1 MNYFESI
8 NPTNGKII
16 KEYLALSE
24 DELNEILLNTD
35 KRFDSW
41 KKNSVDE
48 RSTYFLEIAEIIDQ
62 KKNEYFSNNLV
73 QFMCESLTSLNS
85 EYNKKKSRL
94 NLFEGDIIDVL
105 DEIKKTNNI
114 NSVGFNADYS
124 PYSKK
129 RDNNIKNLSLIH
141 I

>member
-8 NPTNGKII
+8 NPTNGQII

-48 RSTYFLEIAEIIDQ
+48 RSKYFLEIAEIIDK
-62 KKNEYFSNNLV
+62 KKNELSELLAVEMLKWGSRSFKERLRLKNVHCFAGIMQIMQHYF
-73 QFMCESLTSLNS
+73 
-85 EYNKKKSRL
+85 
-94 NLFEGDIIDVL
+94 
-105 DEIKKTNNI
+105 
-114 NSVGFNADYS
+114 
-124 PYSKK
+124 
-129 RDNNIKNLSLIH
+129 
-141 I
+141 

>member
-1 MNYFESI
+1 MKYFESI

-16 KEYLALSE
+16 KEYLALGE

-62 KKNEYFSNNLV
+62 KKNELFNLY
-73 QFMCESLTSLNS
+73 SSSYLNKLRNTKFI
-85 EYNKKKSRL
+85 EYKK
-94 NLFEGDIIDVL
+94 
-105 DEIKKTNNI
+105 
-114 NSVGFNADYS
+114 
-124 PYSKK
+124 
-129 RDNNIKNLSLIH
+129 
-141 I
+141 

>member
-24 DELNEILLNTD
+24 NELNEILLNTD

-62 KKNEYFSNNLV
+62 KKNELSELLAAEMGKPIMQGKVEIEKCALLCRYYANNAALFLV
-73 QFMCESLTSLNS
+73 T
-85 EYNKKKSRL
+85 
-94 NLFEGDIIDVL
+94 
-105 DEIKKTNNI
+105 
-114 NSVGFNADYS
+114 
-124 PYSKK
+124 
-129 RDNNIKNLSLIH
+129 
-141 I
+141 

>member
-8 NPTNGKII
+8 NPTNGQII

-48 RSTYFLEIAEIIDQ
+48 RSTSVSYTH
-62 KKNEYFSNNLV
+62 
-73 QFMCESLTSLNS
+73 LTLP
-85 EYNKKKSRL
+85 
-94 NLFEGDIIDVL
+94 
-105 DEIKKTNNI
+105 TNRE
-114 NSVGFNADYS
+114 V
-124 PYSKK
+124 
-129 RDNNIKNLSLIH
+129 
-141 I
+141 